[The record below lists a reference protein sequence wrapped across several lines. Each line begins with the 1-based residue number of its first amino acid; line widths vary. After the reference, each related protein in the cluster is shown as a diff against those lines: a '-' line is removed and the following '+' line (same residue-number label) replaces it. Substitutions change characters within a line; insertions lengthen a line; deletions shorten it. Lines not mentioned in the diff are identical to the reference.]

1 MTLNTPLRPLGKR
14 LADLLD
20 ALEDGLVER
29 RRQVR
34 LALLAALAGEH
45 TLLIGPPGTAKSEL
59 ARRLHL
65 AFEDALYFER
75 LLTRFSVPEELFGP
89 LSISALEQDRYERQT
104 AGYLPQASIA
114 FIDEVFKANSAI
126 LNALLTLLNERKFDN
141 GAGRQDCPL
150 ISAIGATNEVPADEV
165 GEAFF
170 DRFLMRLPVGPVSAD
185 GFGELIAL
193 DSHCGQHVT
202 GALSRRERDAITQ
215 AAGEVSVTEEVA
227 QLLAQLRQH
236 LEGGEIH
243 VSDRR
248 WVKII
253 WLLKV
258 AAATDGRSKLSLWD
272 LWLLPWCTAH
282 DVAGQTALCDWL
294 LTRLGV
300 REALS
305 PPRLTRVVEAF
316 EAQAAIEQEADD
328 LDYDASGRLRFSAD
342 VEERVQDAK
351 GASQVARMRYTRRRR
366 YGETHIG
373 ARLRQL
379 DELIA
384 RIAGYDAELKARRAD
399 LAAYASQSLWLDRD
413 FTARVDPNLE
423 ATQLAL
429 AALAQRAANARAAF
443 AALPRLAVD
452 PGTRPEPVAHEL
464 LEL

>member
-1 MTLNTPLRPLGKR
+1 
-14 LADLLD
+14 
-20 ALEDGLVER
+20 
-29 RRQVR
+29 
-34 LALLAALAGEH
+34 
-45 TLLIGPPGTAKSEL
+45 
-59 ARRLHL
+59 
-65 AFEDALYFER
+65 
-75 LLTRFSVPEELFGP
+75 
-89 LSISALEQDRYERQT
+89 
-104 AGYLPQASIA
+104 
-114 FIDEVFKANSAI
+114 
-126 LNALLTLLNERKFDN
+126 
-141 GAGRQDCPL
+141 
-150 ISAIGATNEVPADEV
+150 
-165 GEAFF
+165 
-170 DRFLMRLPVGPVSAD
+170 
-185 GFGELIAL
+185 
-193 DSHCGQHVT
+193 
-202 GALSRRERDAITQ
+202 
-215 AAGEVSVTEEVA
+215 
-227 QLLAQLRQH
+227 
-236 LEGGEIH
+236 
-243 VSDRR
+243 
-248 WVKII
+248 
-253 WLLKV
+253 
-258 AAATDGRSKLSLWD
+258 
-272 LWLLPWCTAH
+272 
-282 DVAGQTALCDWL
+282 